1 LIAAILIQAITIYL
15 MGCFKEV
22 LDLSKN
28 KIKAI
33 QLTKRD

>member
-1 LIAAILIQAITIYL
+1 

-28 KIKAI
+28 KIKTI
-33 QLTKRD
+33 QLTKKSEKISPLSSERSS